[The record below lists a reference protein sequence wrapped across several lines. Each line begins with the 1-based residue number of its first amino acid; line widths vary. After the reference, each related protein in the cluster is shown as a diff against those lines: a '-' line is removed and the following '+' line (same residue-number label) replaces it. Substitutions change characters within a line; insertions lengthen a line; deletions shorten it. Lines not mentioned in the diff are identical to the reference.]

1 MSITSEQVTHI
12 ARLARLGTAAVADGD
27 GDGADGADGAAA
39 DAANADAESYAS
51 QLSRIMELVEQMNRV
66 DTDHIT
72 PMSHPQQAGMRLRA
86 DKVNAE
92 NQREVYQRIAPATE
106 QGLYLVPRV
115 IE

>member
-27 GDGADGADGAAA
+27 GADGADGAA
-39 DAANADAESYAS
+39 DTADAESYAS
-51 QLSRIMELVEQMNRV
+51 ELSRIMELVEQMNRV

>member
-27 GDGADGADGAAA
+27 GADGAAA
-39 DAANADAESYAS
+39 DAADADAESYAS
-51 QLSRIMELVEQMNRV
+51 ELSRIMELVEQMNRV